1 MPLVSQG
8 NSVDSKHEEVVVI
21 NESNERESS
30 MSRQRNTLLDQI
42 HKFNFEQQ
50 EIAIAR
56 TIDHLAERIDS
67 IATRI
72 QNA

>member
-50 EIAIAR
+50 EIAKLMQMNQTKISEEAYR
-56 TIDHLAERIDS
+56 SVI
-67 IATRI
+67 
-72 QNA
+72 

>member
-50 EIAIAR
+50 EIAK
-56 TIDHLAERIDS
+56 L
-67 IATRI
+67 I
-72 QNA
+72 QMNQTKISEEAYRSVI